1 MNETQSQA
9 KPNTKRDYV
18 MNDCL
23 KVEKQY
29 LQNLQELNEVTSDKN
44 EISRSADCF

>member
-1 MNETQSQA
+1 MNETLSKA

-23 KVEKQY
+23 NVEKQY
-29 LQNLQELNEVTSDKN
+29 LQNLQELNEVLLYLTSP
-44 EISRSADCF
+44 ISQKI

>member
-1 MNETQSQA
+1 MNETLSKA

-23 KVEKQY
+23 NVEKQY
-29 LQNLQELNEVTSDKN
+29 LQNLQELNEVLFYSTLLLTH
-44 EISRSADCF
+44 EI